1 MFCSLFWWRWKLTL
15 AVCNVGDQVDTWTNV
30 VLKFQGVS
38 IKCWPRR
45 VSLRSK
51 PMPMFPLLPML
62 IISEPRHDFC
72 SAYGSDAKASGSMAV
87 QKLILISII
96 SGLVSGTGEVEGT
109 CSHIDIASG
118 DDCDEEIAG
127 LIHLK
132 TTSENVTVKTSTCL
146 RSNASIYLDH
156 LQNGGKDC
164 WEACGKRGGFCDFCG
179 GHLCCAPNGE
189 GDEGCHKEVCKDT
202 GDWPKN
208 WFQRRRHSF
217 CSRIK
222 SNAEDLT
229 LTQQESQVE
238 VPQVTTETDQSH
250 QQSHFRLLNAFAKRP
265 ISGNVASLVDWFDFV
280 SGDKGHV
287 AQFRFPKGQYQA
299 KNCNLAQVLP
309 VLNGTQVDIIGA
321 GYSYYLKKTSPKSL
335 SINMG
340 ECKCAAYSNGEFT
353 ACAGD
358 LLGDALRILDKEGRK
373 LPTFGSFHHVSFGGM
388 VASFSHGSN
397 AQYNSIVD
405 TMNWMEI
412 YDLKSKSFQVIKNLT
427 MIKQVIA
434 SRSFIMTRANFKT
447 ETNPFVLT
455 VATQTSGNE
464 LVDMEF
470 LDSLDKV
477 ENLVAYQRF
486 ERDGTYMIEAFGSRP
501 LTMEQINIL
510 HKRAYSPH
518 VCAKEYGKCRFVD
531 FLVADDDLDDENHGI
546 FGYSFDLNG
555 HVVKASQVEGWWDA
569 TEPIGSNFFGERVSF
584 PAKKCHFR
592 GLAIWIVCE
601 GLWCDHHVCLLPQEF
616 PFLVWANATYHQ
628 FATRQMRKSRSV
640 LDLVGNQFLGSARSS
655 KATLESC
662 DQALWFCRYICPL
675 WSFTFGAR
683 TDQGSI
689 LDLE

>member
-208 WFQRRRHSF
+208 CFNADVIRFVLVSNRMLKTWHWHSRSHKLK
-217 CSRIK
+217 CHRWQLKQIK
-222 SNAEDLT
+222 
-229 LTQQESQVE
+229 
-238 VPQVTTETDQSH
+238 VTNKAT
-250 QQSHFRLLNAFAKRP
+250 FVCWMLLQKRP

-287 AQFRFPKGQYQA
+287 AQFRFSKRPIPSQELQSCPSSASIEWHSSGHHWCRLLILSQEDISQITEHQY
-299 KNCNLAQVLP
+299 
-309 VLNGTQVDIIGA
+309 G
-321 GYSYYLKKTSPKSL
+321 
-335 SINMG
+335 
-340 ECKCAAYSNGEFT
+340 
-353 ACAGD
+353 
-358 LLGDALRILDKEGRK
+358 
-373 LPTFGSFHHVSFGGM
+373 
-388 VASFSHGSN
+388 
-397 AQYNSIVD
+397 
-405 TMNWMEI
+405 WM
-412 YDLKSKSFQVIKNLT
+412 Q
-427 MIKQVIA
+427 M
-434 SRSFIMTRANFKT
+434 
-447 ETNPFVLT
+447 
-455 VATQTSGNE
+455 
-464 LVDMEF
+464 
-470 LDSLDKV
+470 
-477 ENLVAYQRF
+477 
-486 ERDGTYMIEAFGSRP
+486 
-501 LTMEQINIL
+501 
-510 HKRAYSPH
+510 
-518 VCAKEYGKCRFVD
+518 C
-531 FLVADDDLDDENHGI
+531 
-546 FGYSFDLNG
+546 
-555 HVVKASQVEGWWDA
+555 
-569 TEPIGSNFFGERVSF
+569 
-584 PAKKCHFR
+584 
-592 GLAIWIVCE
+592 GL
-601 GLWCDHHVCLLPQEF
+601 
-616 PFLVWANATYHQ
+616 
-628 FATRQMRKSRSV
+628 
-640 LDLVGNQFLGSARSS
+640 
-655 KATLESC
+655 
-662 DQALWFCRYICPL
+662 
-675 WSFTFGAR
+675 
-683 TDQGSI
+683 
-689 LDLE
+689 

>member
-1 MFCSLFWWRWKLTL
+1 MIFAQLM
-15 AVCNVGDQVDTWTNV
+15 AQN
-30 VLKFQGVS
+30 
-38 IKCWPRR
+38 
-45 VSLRSK
+45 
-51 PMPMFPLLPML
+51 
-62 IISEPRHDFC
+62 
-72 SAYGSDAKASGSMAV
+72 AKASGSMAV

-96 SGLVSGTGEVEGT
+96 SGLVSGTGEVEET

-569 TEPIGSNFFGERVSF
+569 TEPFGSNFFGERVSF
-584 PAKKCHFR
+584 PAK
-592 GLAIWIVCE
+592 
-601 GLWCDHHVCLLPQEF
+601 
-616 PFLVWANATYHQ
+616 NATSGAWQFELCVKGFDVTTMSVYYH
-628 FATRQMRKSRSV
+628 KSFHSWSERMPHTIS
-640 LDLVGNQFLGSARSS
+640 LRRGKCGKTGPCWTWLEINFLGQQ
-655 KATLESC
+655 
-662 DQALWFCRYICPL
+662 DQAKQLWNHVMKLFDSADTYVH
-675 WSFTFGAR
+675 FGLSR
-683 TDQGSI
+683 LGQGPTKEVSLI
-689 LDLE
+689 WE

>member
-1 MFCSLFWWRWKLTL
+1 
-15 AVCNVGDQVDTWTNV
+15 
-30 VLKFQGVS
+30 
-38 IKCWPRR
+38 
-45 VSLRSK
+45 
-51 PMPMFPLLPML
+51 MFPLLPML

-72 SAYGSDAKASGSMAV
+72 SAYGSKCQAASAMVV

-109 CSHIDIASG
+109 CSHIDISSG
-118 DDCDEEIAG
+118 DDGDEEIAG

-299 KNCNLAQVLP
+299 KNCNFAQVLP

-486 ERDGTYMIEAFGSRP
+486 ERNGAYMIEAFGSRP

-584 PAKKCHFR
+584 PAK
-592 GLAIWIVCE
+592 
-601 GLWCDHHVCLLPQEF
+601 
-616 PFLVWANATYHQ
+616 NATSGAWQFELCVKGFDVTTMSVYYH
-628 FATRQMRKSRSV
+628 KSFHSWSERMPHTIS
-640 LDLVGNQFLGSARSS
+640 LRRGKCGKAECWTWLEINFLGQQ
-655 KATLESC
+655 
-662 DQALWFCRYICPL
+662 DQAKQLWNHVIKLFDSADTYVH
-675 WSFTFGAR
+675 FGLSR
-683 TDQGSI
+683 LGQGPTKEVSLI
-689 LDLE
+689 